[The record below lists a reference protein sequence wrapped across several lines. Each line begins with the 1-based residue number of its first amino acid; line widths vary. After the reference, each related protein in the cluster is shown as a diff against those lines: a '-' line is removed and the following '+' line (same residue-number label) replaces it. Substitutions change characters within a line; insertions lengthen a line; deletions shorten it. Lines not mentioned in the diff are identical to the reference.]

1 MNNFLS
7 IVLIAPLLFFQEPN
21 KNKAKEIIKKAKN
34 DSLVIDAYIQIISG
48 FNTDQND
55 SIHYY
60 GNKALSYAKKKSYRE
75 GLSLIN
81 EKIGKHLTNHGS
93 LSEAESYL
101 LAAIQTLEPKKDQL
115 RFADI
120 NNYLGIIYGKK
131 GDYELAT
138 KKVLQALRIYD
149 ELNDL
154 NGKVSSYIKLGT
166 ISRLNDDLKH
176 SLNYTKKG
184 QSINK
189 NLKNVYFEI
198 DLLNNEAV
206 FYAMQQDYVNALKI
220 FKDILKKST
229 QGGPK
234 FIKSRIVALMNI
246 GLIYKE
252 KKQYQ
257 EALQY
262 LNKSF
267 LEAEKYN
274 LPNDKV
280 RNQLNIALVL
290 SDQRKFKKSNN
301 LSLIALNIAIEKEF
315 SDISTEALNLLQFNY
330 TELKD
335 YENALKYS
343 HEFHAS
349 NNKLK
354 NTKKAKEIANLRSIY
369 ELKKSQEQVEFLDK
383 INQKTSD
390 QRDLMVGLI
399 ILASVSMVVFGFY
412 YFRIKKLNAEIYS
425 QKNLLIDSN
434 EIKNKIFSIIG
445 HDLRSAYSSTLGFLN
460 LLKDGDLNKKEE
472 ELFIGKVIT
481 QSQLALETLDNLLL
495 WGHSQIKGTKIVT
508 EVFEADL
515 EIQKN
520 IDFLKDQFQTKNIK
534 VEFTYQIDKKIK
546 ADLNHFDF
554 VMRNLLSNAI
564 KFTPENGS
572 IKIAYA
578 KYGQS
583 QVQFTIT
590 DNGIGMGK
598 EKIAQI
604 FNADSK
610 STLGTSQEK
619 GTGLGLM
626 LCREFI
632 ELNGG
637 QIWAESEKGEG
648 SKFSFVLNKG

>member
-21 KNKAKEIIKKAKN
+21 KNKAKEIIKQAKN
-34 DSLVIDAYIQIISG
+34 DSLVLDAYIQIISG
-48 FNTDQND
+48 FNADQND

-60 GNKALSYAKKKSYRE
+60 GNKALSYAKQKSYRE

-101 LAAIQTLEPKKDQL
+101 LAALKTLDAKKDQL

-120 NNYLGIIYGKK
+120 NNYLGVIYGKR
-131 GDYELAT
+131 GDYGLAT
-138 KKVLQALRIYD
+138 EKVLLALRIYD
-149 ELNDL
+149 ELKNLD
-154 NGKVSSYIKLGT
+154 GKVSSYIKLGT
-166 ISRLNDDLKH
+166 ISRLNGDLKH
-176 SLNYTKKG
+176 SLSYTKKG

-189 NLKNVYFEI
+189 NLKNIYFEI

-206 FYAMQQDYVNALKI
+206 FYAIRQDYSNALKI
-220 FKDILKKST
+220 FETILKKST
-229 QGGPK
+229 EGGPK
-234 FIKSRIVALMNI
+234 FIKTRVIALMNI

-252 KKQYQ
+252 KKEYQ
-257 EALQY
+257 EALKY

-290 SDQRKFKKSNN
+290 SDQGRFIESNQ
-301 LSLIALNIAIEKEF
+301 LSLIALDSAIKEEF

-330 TELKD
+330 TELKE

-343 HEFHAS
+343 TQFHES

-354 NTKKAKEIANLRSIY
+354 NLKKDKEIANLRSIF
-369 ELKKSQEQVEFLDK
+369 ELKKSQEQVELLDK

-390 QRDLMVGLI
+390 QRDLMVVLI

-412 YFRIKKLNAEIYS
+412 YFRIKKLNYEIDS

-460 LLKDGDLNKKEE
+460 LLKDGDLNKDEE
-472 ELFIGKVIT
+472 ELFVGKVIT
-481 QSQLALETLDNLLL
+481 QSESALETLDNLLL
-495 WGHSQIKGTKIVT
+495 WGHSQIKGTKVT
-508 EVFEADL
+508 TAVFEADL

-520 IDFLKDQFQTKNIK
+520 IDFLKDQFQTKNIT
-534 VEFTYQIDKKIK
+534 VEITHQIDKKIK

-572 IKIAYA
+572 IKISYA
-578 KYGQS
+578 NYGQS
-583 QVQFTIT
+583 QVQFTIS

-604 FNADSK
+604 FNPDSK

-626 LCREFI
+626 LCKEFI
-632 ELNGG
+632 ELNSG
-637 QIWAESEKGEG
+637 QIWAESEPGKG
-648 SKFSFVLNKG
+648 SKFSFLLDRG